1 MQYTSGSTANPR
13 GVVLSMRNV
22 TENVDQIIRN
32 YFRHEGGAPR
42 LPSSVVSWLPL
53 YHDMGLMV
61 GLFIPL
67 FVGCPVILTS
77 PEAFIRK
84 PARWMQLLAKHQ
96 APFSA
101 APNFAFDLAVAKTS
115 EEDMAGLDL
124 GHVNTIINGAEQV
137 QPNTITKFLRRFRP
151 YNLMPAAVKPSYGMA
166 EAVVY
171 LATTKA
177 GSPPTS
183 TEFDADSLA
192 RGHAELS
199 TFETERATR
208 LIRYHSDDK
217 EPLLRIVD
225 PDSNIELGPGRIGEI
240 WIHGKNVSTGYHNAD
255 DALNRDKFQASIRE
269 ASAGTPRSPWLR
281 TGDLGFI
288 VGDEFYI
295 VGRMKDLII
304 QDGVNHYP
312 DDIETTVKEFTG
324 GRVAAFSVSDDGVEH
339 LVIAAEVRTEHG
351 PDKVTIMDFSTIK
364 RLVVS
369 ALSKLHGLHVTDFL
383 LVPPGALP
391 KTTSGKISRAA
402 CAKQYGANKLQRSS
416 NVPMTD
422 GSVTADKLQK
432 WFREYLSTHIECHPN
447 EVSLDVP
454 IRDLGLKSIDVLA
467 IPGDLGDRFGF
478 CIPDLAVWDN
488 PSANDL
494 IDSLLNQ
501 RSADSLRESHG
512 HADRNTQGRGSINE
526 PVAVIGVGCR
536 FPGDIDGP
544 ERLWDFL
551 TEKKCAITAYP
562 DRGFTNAGTF
572 AESGGFL
579 KDVAGFDNRF
589 FDIPPDEALRMDPQQ
604 RLLLEVS
611 WEALEHAGII
621 PESLRLSRTGV
632 FVGVSSTDYVR
643 LVSASAQ
650 QKSTIWDNTGG
661 SSSIIANRISYF
673 LDIQG
678 PSIVIDTACSSSLVA
693 VHLACR
699 SLSTWDCDI
708 ALVGGTNVLISP
720 EPWGGFREAG
730 ILSQT
735 GCCHA
740 FDKSADGMVRGEGCG
755 VIVLQRLSDAR
766 LEGRRI
772 LAILTGSAVN
782 QDGKSN
788 GIMAPNPSAQIGVLE
803 NACKSARVDPLEIG
817 YVEAHG
823 TGTSLGDRIEAHAL
837 GMVFGRK
844 RPGSGPLMIGSIKPN
859 IGHLEGAAGIAGLIK
874 AVLMVER
881 GSLLPS
887 GGFTEPNPAIPFTE
901 LGLRVV
907 DELQE
912 WPVVA
917 GRPRRAGVSSFGFG
931 GTNAHVIVEEAGSV
945 GADTVSGRADVG
957 GSGGGVVAWVIS
969 GKTASALAAQA
980 GRLGRYVRARPALD
994 VVDVG
999 YSLVSTRSVFD
1010 HRAVV
1015 VGQTRDELLA
1025 GLAGVV
1031 AGRPEAGVV
1040 CGVGKPAGKTAFVF
1054 AGQGSQWLGMG
1065 SELYAAYPVFAE
1077 ALDAVVDE
1085 LDRHLRYPLRDVI
1098 WGHDQD
1104 LLNTTE
1110 FAQPALFAVE
1120 VALYRL
1126 LMSWGV
1132 RPGLVLGH
1140 SVGELAA
1147 AHVAGAL
1154 CLPDAAMLVAARGR
1168 LMQALPA
1175 GGAMFAVQA
1184 REDEVAPMLGH
1195 DVSIAAVN
1203 GPASVVI
1210 SGAHDAV
1217 SAIADRLRGQG
1228 RRVHRLAVSHAFH
1241 SALME
1246 PMIAEFTAVA
1256 AELSVGLPTIPVISN
1271 VTGQLV
1277 ADDFAS
1283 ADYWA
1288 RHIRAVVRFG
1298 DSVRSAH
1305 CAGASRFIEVGPGGG
1320 LTSLIEAS
1328 LADAQIVSVPTLRK
1342 DRPEPVSV
1350 MTAAAQGFV
1359 SGMGLDWASVFS
1371 GYRPKRVE
1379 LPTYAFQHQKFWLAP
1394 APSVSDPT
1402 AAGQI
1407 GASDG
1412 GAELLASSGFAARL
1426 AGRSADEQL
1435 AAAIEVVCEHAAAV
1449 LGRDGAAGLDAGQA
1463 FADSGFN
1470 SLSAVELRNRLTA
1483 VTAVTLPATA
1493 IFDHPTPTELAQYLI
1508 TQIDGHGS
1516 SAAAAANPAER
1527 IDALTDLFL
1536 QACDAGRDADGW
1548 KMVALASNTRE
1559 RMSSP
1564 VRNNVSKNVALLA
1577 DGISDVVVICIP
1589 TLTVLSDQ
1597 REYRDIANAMTGR
1610 HSVYSL
1616 TLPGFDSSD
1625 ALPQNADMI
1634 VETVSNAIIDVVGGS
1649 CRFVLSGYS
1658 SGGVLAYALCSHLS
1672 VKHQRNPLGVALI
1685 DTYLPSQIANPSMN
1699 EGFSPNDTGKGLSRE
1714 VIRVARMLNRLTATR
1729 LTAAATYA
1737 AIFQAWEPGRSMAP
1751 VLNIVAKDRIATV
1764 ENLRE
1769 ERINRWRTAAAEAAY
1784 SVAEVPGDH
1793 FGMMSTSSEA
1803 IATEIHDWISGLVRG
1818 PHR

>member
-1 MQYTSGSTANPR
+1 
-13 GVVLSMRNV
+13 
-22 TENVDQIIRN
+22 
-32 YFRHEGGAPR
+32 
-42 LPSSVVSWLPL
+42 
-53 YHDMGLMV
+53 
-61 GLFIPL
+61 
-67 FVGCPVILTS
+67 
-77 PEAFIRK
+77 
-84 PARWMQLLAKHQ
+84 
-96 APFSA
+96 
-101 APNFAFDLAVAKTS
+101 
-115 EEDMAGLDL
+115 
-124 GHVNTIINGAEQV
+124 
-137 QPNTITKFLRRFRP
+137 
-151 YNLMPAAVKPSYGMA
+151 
-166 EAVVY
+166 
-171 LATTKA
+171 
-177 GSPPTS
+177 
-183 TEFDADSLA
+183 
-192 RGHAELS
+192 
-199 TFETERATR
+199 
-208 LIRYHSDDK
+208 
-217 EPLLRIVD
+217 
-225 PDSNIELGPGRIGEI
+225 
-240 WIHGKNVSTGYHNAD
+240 
-255 DALNRDKFQASIRE
+255 
-269 ASAGTPRSPWLR
+269 
-281 TGDLGFI
+281 
-288 VGDEFYI
+288 
-295 VGRMKDLII
+295 
-304 QDGVNHYP
+304 
-312 DDIETTVKEFTG
+312 
-324 GRVAAFSVSDDGVEH
+324 
-339 LVIAAEVRTEHG
+339 
-351 PDKVTIMDFSTIK
+351 
-364 RLVVS
+364 
-369 ALSKLHGLHVTDFL
+369 
-383 LVPPGALP
+383 
-391 KTTSGKISRAA
+391 
-402 CAKQYGANKLQRSS
+402 
-416 NVPMTD
+416 MTD

-720 EPWGGFREAG
+720 EPWSGFREAG

>member
-1 MQYTSGSTANPR
+1 MVSR
-13 GVVLSMRNV
+13 VLVHAYRV
-22 TENVDQIIRN
+22 
-32 YFRHEGGAPR
+32 
-42 LPSSVVSWLPL
+42 SS
-53 YHDMGLMV
+53 
-61 GLFIPL
+61 
-67 FVGCPVILTS
+67 
-77 PEAFIRK
+77 
-84 PARWMQLLAKHQ
+84 
-96 APFSA
+96 
-101 APNFAFDLAVAKTS
+101 
-115 EEDMAGLDL
+115 
-124 GHVNTIINGAEQV
+124 
-137 QPNTITKFLRRFRP
+137 
-151 YNLMPAAVKPSYGMA
+151 
-166 EAVVY
+166 
-171 LATTKA
+171 
-177 GSPPTS
+177 
-183 TEFDADSLA
+183 
-192 RGHAELS
+192 
-199 TFETERATR
+199 
-208 LIRYHSDDK
+208 
-217 EPLLRIVD
+217 
-225 PDSNIELGPGRIGEI
+225 
-240 WIHGKNVSTGYHNAD
+240 
-255 DALNRDKFQASIRE
+255 
-269 ASAGTPRSPWLR
+269 
-281 TGDLGFI
+281 
-288 VGDEFYI
+288 
-295 VGRMKDLII
+295 
-304 QDGVNHYP
+304 
-312 DDIETTVKEFTG
+312 
-324 GRVAAFSVSDDGVEH
+324 
-339 LVIAAEVRTEHG
+339 
-351 PDKVTIMDFSTIK
+351 
-364 RLVVS
+364 
-369 ALSKLHGLHVTDFL
+369 
-383 LVPPGALP
+383 
-391 KTTSGKISRAA
+391 
-402 CAKQYGANKLQRSS
+402 
-416 NVPMTD
+416 
-422 GSVTADKLQK
+422 
-432 WFREYLSTHIECHPN
+432 N

-1015 VGQTRDELLA
+1015 VGQTRDELLV

-1818 PHR
+1818 PHP

>member
-1 MQYTSGSTANPR
+1 
-13 GVVLSMRNV
+13 
-22 TENVDQIIRN
+22 
-32 YFRHEGGAPR
+32 
-42 LPSSVVSWLPL
+42 
-53 YHDMGLMV
+53 
-61 GLFIPL
+61 
-67 FVGCPVILTS
+67 
-77 PEAFIRK
+77 
-84 PARWMQLLAKHQ
+84 
-96 APFSA
+96 
-101 APNFAFDLAVAKTS
+101 
-115 EEDMAGLDL
+115 
-124 GHVNTIINGAEQV
+124 
-137 QPNTITKFLRRFRP
+137 
-151 YNLMPAAVKPSYGMA
+151 
-166 EAVVY
+166 
-171 LATTKA
+171 
-177 GSPPTS
+177 
-183 TEFDADSLA
+183 
-192 RGHAELS
+192 
-199 TFETERATR
+199 
-208 LIRYHSDDK
+208 
-217 EPLLRIVD
+217 
-225 PDSNIELGPGRIGEI
+225 
-240 WIHGKNVSTGYHNAD
+240 
-255 DALNRDKFQASIRE
+255 
-269 ASAGTPRSPWLR
+269 
-281 TGDLGFI
+281 
-288 VGDEFYI
+288 
-295 VGRMKDLII
+295 
-304 QDGVNHYP
+304 
-312 DDIETTVKEFTG
+312 
-324 GRVAAFSVSDDGVEH
+324 
-339 LVIAAEVRTEHG
+339 
-351 PDKVTIMDFSTIK
+351 
-364 RLVVS
+364 
-369 ALSKLHGLHVTDFL
+369 
-383 LVPPGALP
+383 
-391 KTTSGKISRAA
+391 
-402 CAKQYGANKLQRSS
+402 
-416 NVPMTD
+416 MTD

-1516 SAAAAANPAER
+1516 PAAAAANPAER
-1527 IDALTDLFL
+1527 IDALTDVFL

-1818 PHR
+1818 PHP

>member
-1 MQYTSGSTANPR
+1 
-13 GVVLSMRNV
+13 
-22 TENVDQIIRN
+22 
-32 YFRHEGGAPR
+32 
-42 LPSSVVSWLPL
+42 
-53 YHDMGLMV
+53 
-61 GLFIPL
+61 
-67 FVGCPVILTS
+67 
-77 PEAFIRK
+77 
-84 PARWMQLLAKHQ
+84 
-96 APFSA
+96 
-101 APNFAFDLAVAKTS
+101 
-115 EEDMAGLDL
+115 
-124 GHVNTIINGAEQV
+124 
-137 QPNTITKFLRRFRP
+137 
-151 YNLMPAAVKPSYGMA
+151 
-166 EAVVY
+166 
-171 LATTKA
+171 
-177 GSPPTS
+177 
-183 TEFDADSLA
+183 
-192 RGHAELS
+192 
-199 TFETERATR
+199 
-208 LIRYHSDDK
+208 
-217 EPLLRIVD
+217 
-225 PDSNIELGPGRIGEI
+225 
-240 WIHGKNVSTGYHNAD
+240 
-255 DALNRDKFQASIRE
+255 
-269 ASAGTPRSPWLR
+269 
-281 TGDLGFI
+281 
-288 VGDEFYI
+288 
-295 VGRMKDLII
+295 
-304 QDGVNHYP
+304 
-312 DDIETTVKEFTG
+312 
-324 GRVAAFSVSDDGVEH
+324 
-339 LVIAAEVRTEHG
+339 
-351 PDKVTIMDFSTIK
+351 
-364 RLVVS
+364 
-369 ALSKLHGLHVTDFL
+369 
-383 LVPPGALP
+383 
-391 KTTSGKISRAA
+391 
-402 CAKQYGANKLQRSS
+402 
-416 NVPMTD
+416 MTD

-1288 RHIRAVVRFG
+1288 RHIRAVVRLG

-1818 PHR
+1818 PHP

>member
-1 MQYTSGSTANPR
+1 
-13 GVVLSMRNV
+13 
-22 TENVDQIIRN
+22 
-32 YFRHEGGAPR
+32 
-42 LPSSVVSWLPL
+42 
-53 YHDMGLMV
+53 
-61 GLFIPL
+61 
-67 FVGCPVILTS
+67 
-77 PEAFIRK
+77 
-84 PARWMQLLAKHQ
+84 
-96 APFSA
+96 
-101 APNFAFDLAVAKTS
+101 
-115 EEDMAGLDL
+115 
-124 GHVNTIINGAEQV
+124 
-137 QPNTITKFLRRFRP
+137 
-151 YNLMPAAVKPSYGMA
+151 
-166 EAVVY
+166 
-171 LATTKA
+171 
-177 GSPPTS
+177 
-183 TEFDADSLA
+183 
-192 RGHAELS
+192 
-199 TFETERATR
+199 
-208 LIRYHSDDK
+208 
-217 EPLLRIVD
+217 
-225 PDSNIELGPGRIGEI
+225 
-240 WIHGKNVSTGYHNAD
+240 
-255 DALNRDKFQASIRE
+255 
-269 ASAGTPRSPWLR
+269 
-281 TGDLGFI
+281 
-288 VGDEFYI
+288 
-295 VGRMKDLII
+295 
-304 QDGVNHYP
+304 
-312 DDIETTVKEFTG
+312 
-324 GRVAAFSVSDDGVEH
+324 
-339 LVIAAEVRTEHG
+339 
-351 PDKVTIMDFSTIK
+351 
-364 RLVVS
+364 
-369 ALSKLHGLHVTDFL
+369 
-383 LVPPGALP
+383 
-391 KTTSGKISRAA
+391 
-402 CAKQYGANKLQRSS
+402 
-416 NVPMTD
+416 MTD

-1516 SAAAAANPAER
+1516 PAAAAANPAER
-1527 IDALTDLFL
+1527 IDALTDVFL

-1634 VETVSNAIIDVVGGS
+1634 VETVSNAIIDVVGGT

-1818 PHR
+1818 PHP

>member
-1 MQYTSGSTANPR
+1 
-13 GVVLSMRNV
+13 
-22 TENVDQIIRN
+22 
-32 YFRHEGGAPR
+32 
-42 LPSSVVSWLPL
+42 
-53 YHDMGLMV
+53 
-61 GLFIPL
+61 
-67 FVGCPVILTS
+67 
-77 PEAFIRK
+77 
-84 PARWMQLLAKHQ
+84 
-96 APFSA
+96 
-101 APNFAFDLAVAKTS
+101 
-115 EEDMAGLDL
+115 
-124 GHVNTIINGAEQV
+124 
-137 QPNTITKFLRRFRP
+137 
-151 YNLMPAAVKPSYGMA
+151 
-166 EAVVY
+166 
-171 LATTKA
+171 
-177 GSPPTS
+177 
-183 TEFDADSLA
+183 
-192 RGHAELS
+192 
-199 TFETERATR
+199 
-208 LIRYHSDDK
+208 
-217 EPLLRIVD
+217 
-225 PDSNIELGPGRIGEI
+225 
-240 WIHGKNVSTGYHNAD
+240 
-255 DALNRDKFQASIRE
+255 
-269 ASAGTPRSPWLR
+269 
-281 TGDLGFI
+281 
-288 VGDEFYI
+288 
-295 VGRMKDLII
+295 
-304 QDGVNHYP
+304 
-312 DDIETTVKEFTG
+312 
-324 GRVAAFSVSDDGVEH
+324 
-339 LVIAAEVRTEHG
+339 
-351 PDKVTIMDFSTIK
+351 
-364 RLVVS
+364 
-369 ALSKLHGLHVTDFL
+369 
-383 LVPPGALP
+383 
-391 KTTSGKISRAA
+391 
-402 CAKQYGANKLQRSS
+402 
-416 NVPMTD
+416 MTD

-632 FVGVSSTDYVR
+632 FAGVSSTDYVR

-1818 PHR
+1818 PHP

>member
-1 MQYTSGSTANPR
+1 
-13 GVVLSMRNV
+13 
-22 TENVDQIIRN
+22 
-32 YFRHEGGAPR
+32 
-42 LPSSVVSWLPL
+42 
-53 YHDMGLMV
+53 
-61 GLFIPL
+61 
-67 FVGCPVILTS
+67 
-77 PEAFIRK
+77 
-84 PARWMQLLAKHQ
+84 
-96 APFSA
+96 
-101 APNFAFDLAVAKTS
+101 
-115 EEDMAGLDL
+115 
-124 GHVNTIINGAEQV
+124 
-137 QPNTITKFLRRFRP
+137 
-151 YNLMPAAVKPSYGMA
+151 
-166 EAVVY
+166 
-171 LATTKA
+171 
-177 GSPPTS
+177 
-183 TEFDADSLA
+183 
-192 RGHAELS
+192 
-199 TFETERATR
+199 
-208 LIRYHSDDK
+208 
-217 EPLLRIVD
+217 
-225 PDSNIELGPGRIGEI
+225 
-240 WIHGKNVSTGYHNAD
+240 
-255 DALNRDKFQASIRE
+255 
-269 ASAGTPRSPWLR
+269 
-281 TGDLGFI
+281 
-288 VGDEFYI
+288 
-295 VGRMKDLII
+295 
-304 QDGVNHYP
+304 
-312 DDIETTVKEFTG
+312 
-324 GRVAAFSVSDDGVEH
+324 
-339 LVIAAEVRTEHG
+339 
-351 PDKVTIMDFSTIK
+351 
-364 RLVVS
+364 
-369 ALSKLHGLHVTDFL
+369 
-383 LVPPGALP
+383 
-391 KTTSGKISRAA
+391 
-402 CAKQYGANKLQRSS
+402 
-416 NVPMTD
+416 MTD

-1126 LMSWGV
+1126 VMSWGV

-1195 DVSIAAVN
+1195 DVSVAAVN

-1527 IDALTDLFL
+1527 IDALTDVFL

-1818 PHR
+1818 PHP

>member
-1 MQYTSGSTANPR
+1 
-13 GVVLSMRNV
+13 
-22 TENVDQIIRN
+22 
-32 YFRHEGGAPR
+32 
-42 LPSSVVSWLPL
+42 
-53 YHDMGLMV
+53 
-61 GLFIPL
+61 
-67 FVGCPVILTS
+67 
-77 PEAFIRK
+77 
-84 PARWMQLLAKHQ
+84 
-96 APFSA
+96 
-101 APNFAFDLAVAKTS
+101 
-115 EEDMAGLDL
+115 
-124 GHVNTIINGAEQV
+124 
-137 QPNTITKFLRRFRP
+137 
-151 YNLMPAAVKPSYGMA
+151 
-166 EAVVY
+166 
-171 LATTKA
+171 
-177 GSPPTS
+177 
-183 TEFDADSLA
+183 
-192 RGHAELS
+192 
-199 TFETERATR
+199 
-208 LIRYHSDDK
+208 
-217 EPLLRIVD
+217 
-225 PDSNIELGPGRIGEI
+225 
-240 WIHGKNVSTGYHNAD
+240 
-255 DALNRDKFQASIRE
+255 
-269 ASAGTPRSPWLR
+269 
-281 TGDLGFI
+281 
-288 VGDEFYI
+288 
-295 VGRMKDLII
+295 
-304 QDGVNHYP
+304 
-312 DDIETTVKEFTG
+312 
-324 GRVAAFSVSDDGVEH
+324 
-339 LVIAAEVRTEHG
+339 
-351 PDKVTIMDFSTIK
+351 
-364 RLVVS
+364 
-369 ALSKLHGLHVTDFL
+369 
-383 LVPPGALP
+383 
-391 KTTSGKISRAA
+391 
-402 CAKQYGANKLQRSS
+402 
-416 NVPMTD
+416 MTD

-432 WFREYLSTHIECHPN
+432 WFREYVSTHIECHPN

-678 PSIVIDTACSSSLVA
+678 PPIVIDTACSSSLVA

-740 FDKSADGMVRGEGCG
+740 FDKSADEMVRGEGCG

-1818 PHR
+1818 PHP

>member
-1 MQYTSGSTANPR
+1 
-13 GVVLSMRNV
+13 
-22 TENVDQIIRN
+22 
-32 YFRHEGGAPR
+32 
-42 LPSSVVSWLPL
+42 
-53 YHDMGLMV
+53 
-61 GLFIPL
+61 
-67 FVGCPVILTS
+67 
-77 PEAFIRK
+77 
-84 PARWMQLLAKHQ
+84 
-96 APFSA
+96 
-101 APNFAFDLAVAKTS
+101 
-115 EEDMAGLDL
+115 
-124 GHVNTIINGAEQV
+124 
-137 QPNTITKFLRRFRP
+137 
-151 YNLMPAAVKPSYGMA
+151 
-166 EAVVY
+166 
-171 LATTKA
+171 
-177 GSPPTS
+177 
-183 TEFDADSLA
+183 
-192 RGHAELS
+192 
-199 TFETERATR
+199 
-208 LIRYHSDDK
+208 
-217 EPLLRIVD
+217 
-225 PDSNIELGPGRIGEI
+225 
-240 WIHGKNVSTGYHNAD
+240 
-255 DALNRDKFQASIRE
+255 
-269 ASAGTPRSPWLR
+269 
-281 TGDLGFI
+281 
-288 VGDEFYI
+288 
-295 VGRMKDLII
+295 
-304 QDGVNHYP
+304 
-312 DDIETTVKEFTG
+312 
-324 GRVAAFSVSDDGVEH
+324 
-339 LVIAAEVRTEHG
+339 
-351 PDKVTIMDFSTIK
+351 
-364 RLVVS
+364 
-369 ALSKLHGLHVTDFL
+369 
-383 LVPPGALP
+383 
-391 KTTSGKISRAA
+391 
-402 CAKQYGANKLQRSS
+402 
-416 NVPMTD
+416 MTD

-994 VVDVG
+994 VVGVG

-1493 IFDHPTPTELAQYLI
+1493 IFDHPTPTELAQHLI

-1818 PHR
+1818 PHP

>member
-1 MQYTSGSTANPR
+1 MVSR
-13 GVVLSMRNV
+13 VLVHAYRV
-22 TENVDQIIRN
+22 
-32 YFRHEGGAPR
+32 
-42 LPSSVVSWLPL
+42 SS
-53 YHDMGLMV
+53 
-61 GLFIPL
+61 
-67 FVGCPVILTS
+67 
-77 PEAFIRK
+77 
-84 PARWMQLLAKHQ
+84 
-96 APFSA
+96 
-101 APNFAFDLAVAKTS
+101 
-115 EEDMAGLDL
+115 
-124 GHVNTIINGAEQV
+124 
-137 QPNTITKFLRRFRP
+137 
-151 YNLMPAAVKPSYGMA
+151 
-166 EAVVY
+166 
-171 LATTKA
+171 
-177 GSPPTS
+177 
-183 TEFDADSLA
+183 
-192 RGHAELS
+192 
-199 TFETERATR
+199 
-208 LIRYHSDDK
+208 
-217 EPLLRIVD
+217 
-225 PDSNIELGPGRIGEI
+225 
-240 WIHGKNVSTGYHNAD
+240 
-255 DALNRDKFQASIRE
+255 
-269 ASAGTPRSPWLR
+269 
-281 TGDLGFI
+281 
-288 VGDEFYI
+288 
-295 VGRMKDLII
+295 
-304 QDGVNHYP
+304 
-312 DDIETTVKEFTG
+312 
-324 GRVAAFSVSDDGVEH
+324 
-339 LVIAAEVRTEHG
+339 
-351 PDKVTIMDFSTIK
+351 
-364 RLVVS
+364 
-369 ALSKLHGLHVTDFL
+369 
-383 LVPPGALP
+383 
-391 KTTSGKISRAA
+391 
-402 CAKQYGANKLQRSS
+402 
-416 NVPMTD
+416 
-422 GSVTADKLQK
+422 
-432 WFREYLSTHIECHPN
+432 N

-494 IDSLLNQ
+494 IDGLLNQ

-1054 AGQGSQWLGMG
+1054 AGQGSLWLGMG

-1818 PHR
+1818 PHP

>member
-1 MQYTSGSTANPR
+1 
-13 GVVLSMRNV
+13 
-22 TENVDQIIRN
+22 
-32 YFRHEGGAPR
+32 
-42 LPSSVVSWLPL
+42 
-53 YHDMGLMV
+53 
-61 GLFIPL
+61 
-67 FVGCPVILTS
+67 
-77 PEAFIRK
+77 
-84 PARWMQLLAKHQ
+84 
-96 APFSA
+96 
-101 APNFAFDLAVAKTS
+101 
-115 EEDMAGLDL
+115 
-124 GHVNTIINGAEQV
+124 
-137 QPNTITKFLRRFRP
+137 
-151 YNLMPAAVKPSYGMA
+151 
-166 EAVVY
+166 
-171 LATTKA
+171 
-177 GSPPTS
+177 
-183 TEFDADSLA
+183 
-192 RGHAELS
+192 
-199 TFETERATR
+199 
-208 LIRYHSDDK
+208 
-217 EPLLRIVD
+217 
-225 PDSNIELGPGRIGEI
+225 
-240 WIHGKNVSTGYHNAD
+240 
-255 DALNRDKFQASIRE
+255 
-269 ASAGTPRSPWLR
+269 
-281 TGDLGFI
+281 
-288 VGDEFYI
+288 
-295 VGRMKDLII
+295 
-304 QDGVNHYP
+304 
-312 DDIETTVKEFTG
+312 
-324 GRVAAFSVSDDGVEH
+324 
-339 LVIAAEVRTEHG
+339 
-351 PDKVTIMDFSTIK
+351 
-364 RLVVS
+364 
-369 ALSKLHGLHVTDFL
+369 
-383 LVPPGALP
+383 
-391 KTTSGKISRAA
+391 
-402 CAKQYGANKLQRSS
+402 
-416 NVPMTD
+416 MTD

-1126 LMSWGV
+1126 VMSWGV

-1470 SLSAVELRNRLTA
+1470 SLSAVEIRNRLTA

-1527 IDALTDLFL
+1527 IDALTDVFL

-1818 PHR
+1818 PHP

>member
-1 MQYTSGSTANPR
+1 
-13 GVVLSMRNV
+13 
-22 TENVDQIIRN
+22 
-32 YFRHEGGAPR
+32 
-42 LPSSVVSWLPL
+42 
-53 YHDMGLMV
+53 
-61 GLFIPL
+61 
-67 FVGCPVILTS
+67 
-77 PEAFIRK
+77 
-84 PARWMQLLAKHQ
+84 
-96 APFSA
+96 
-101 APNFAFDLAVAKTS
+101 
-115 EEDMAGLDL
+115 
-124 GHVNTIINGAEQV
+124 
-137 QPNTITKFLRRFRP
+137 
-151 YNLMPAAVKPSYGMA
+151 
-166 EAVVY
+166 
-171 LATTKA
+171 
-177 GSPPTS
+177 
-183 TEFDADSLA
+183 
-192 RGHAELS
+192 
-199 TFETERATR
+199 
-208 LIRYHSDDK
+208 
-217 EPLLRIVD
+217 
-225 PDSNIELGPGRIGEI
+225 
-240 WIHGKNVSTGYHNAD
+240 
-255 DALNRDKFQASIRE
+255 
-269 ASAGTPRSPWLR
+269 
-281 TGDLGFI
+281 
-288 VGDEFYI
+288 
-295 VGRMKDLII
+295 
-304 QDGVNHYP
+304 
-312 DDIETTVKEFTG
+312 
-324 GRVAAFSVSDDGVEH
+324 
-339 LVIAAEVRTEHG
+339 
-351 PDKVTIMDFSTIK
+351 
-364 RLVVS
+364 
-369 ALSKLHGLHVTDFL
+369 
-383 LVPPGALP
+383 
-391 KTTSGKISRAA
+391 
-402 CAKQYGANKLQRSS
+402 
-416 NVPMTD
+416 MTD

-432 WFREYLSTHIECHPN
+432 WFREYVSTHIECHPN

-1175 GGAMFAVQA
+1175 GGAVFAVQA

-1818 PHR
+1818 PHP

>member
-1 MQYTSGSTANPR
+1 MVSR
-13 GVVLSMRNV
+13 VLVHAYRV
-22 TENVDQIIRN
+22 
-32 YFRHEGGAPR
+32 
-42 LPSSVVSWLPL
+42 SS
-53 YHDMGLMV
+53 
-61 GLFIPL
+61 
-67 FVGCPVILTS
+67 
-77 PEAFIRK
+77 
-84 PARWMQLLAKHQ
+84 
-96 APFSA
+96 
-101 APNFAFDLAVAKTS
+101 
-115 EEDMAGLDL
+115 
-124 GHVNTIINGAEQV
+124 
-137 QPNTITKFLRRFRP
+137 
-151 YNLMPAAVKPSYGMA
+151 
-166 EAVVY
+166 
-171 LATTKA
+171 
-177 GSPPTS
+177 
-183 TEFDADSLA
+183 
-192 RGHAELS
+192 
-199 TFETERATR
+199 
-208 LIRYHSDDK
+208 
-217 EPLLRIVD
+217 
-225 PDSNIELGPGRIGEI
+225 
-240 WIHGKNVSTGYHNAD
+240 
-255 DALNRDKFQASIRE
+255 
-269 ASAGTPRSPWLR
+269 
-281 TGDLGFI
+281 
-288 VGDEFYI
+288 
-295 VGRMKDLII
+295 
-304 QDGVNHYP
+304 
-312 DDIETTVKEFTG
+312 
-324 GRVAAFSVSDDGVEH
+324 
-339 LVIAAEVRTEHG
+339 
-351 PDKVTIMDFSTIK
+351 
-364 RLVVS
+364 
-369 ALSKLHGLHVTDFL
+369 
-383 LVPPGALP
+383 
-391 KTTSGKISRAA
+391 
-402 CAKQYGANKLQRSS
+402 
-416 NVPMTD
+416 
-422 GSVTADKLQK
+422 
-432 WFREYLSTHIECHPN
+432 N

-1394 APSVSDPT
+1394 ALSVSDPT

-1818 PHR
+1818 PHP

>member
-1 MQYTSGSTANPR
+1 
-13 GVVLSMRNV
+13 
-22 TENVDQIIRN
+22 
-32 YFRHEGGAPR
+32 
-42 LPSSVVSWLPL
+42 
-53 YHDMGLMV
+53 
-61 GLFIPL
+61 
-67 FVGCPVILTS
+67 
-77 PEAFIRK
+77 
-84 PARWMQLLAKHQ
+84 
-96 APFSA
+96 
-101 APNFAFDLAVAKTS
+101 
-115 EEDMAGLDL
+115 
-124 GHVNTIINGAEQV
+124 
-137 QPNTITKFLRRFRP
+137 
-151 YNLMPAAVKPSYGMA
+151 
-166 EAVVY
+166 
-171 LATTKA
+171 
-177 GSPPTS
+177 
-183 TEFDADSLA
+183 
-192 RGHAELS
+192 
-199 TFETERATR
+199 
-208 LIRYHSDDK
+208 
-217 EPLLRIVD
+217 
-225 PDSNIELGPGRIGEI
+225 
-240 WIHGKNVSTGYHNAD
+240 
-255 DALNRDKFQASIRE
+255 
-269 ASAGTPRSPWLR
+269 
-281 TGDLGFI
+281 
-288 VGDEFYI
+288 
-295 VGRMKDLII
+295 
-304 QDGVNHYP
+304 
-312 DDIETTVKEFTG
+312 
-324 GRVAAFSVSDDGVEH
+324 
-339 LVIAAEVRTEHG
+339 
-351 PDKVTIMDFSTIK
+351 
-364 RLVVS
+364 
-369 ALSKLHGLHVTDFL
+369 
-383 LVPPGALP
+383 
-391 KTTSGKISRAA
+391 
-402 CAKQYGANKLQRSS
+402 
-416 NVPMTD
+416 MTD

-432 WFREYLSTHIECHPN
+432 WFREYVSTHIECHPN

-621 PESLRLSRTGV
+621 PEALRLSRTGV

-1394 APSVSDPT
+1394 APSVSNPT

-1818 PHR
+1818 PHP

>member
-1 MQYTSGSTANPR
+1 
-13 GVVLSMRNV
+13 
-22 TENVDQIIRN
+22 
-32 YFRHEGGAPR
+32 
-42 LPSSVVSWLPL
+42 
-53 YHDMGLMV
+53 
-61 GLFIPL
+61 
-67 FVGCPVILTS
+67 
-77 PEAFIRK
+77 
-84 PARWMQLLAKHQ
+84 
-96 APFSA
+96 
-101 APNFAFDLAVAKTS
+101 
-115 EEDMAGLDL
+115 
-124 GHVNTIINGAEQV
+124 
-137 QPNTITKFLRRFRP
+137 
-151 YNLMPAAVKPSYGMA
+151 
-166 EAVVY
+166 
-171 LATTKA
+171 
-177 GSPPTS
+177 
-183 TEFDADSLA
+183 
-192 RGHAELS
+192 
-199 TFETERATR
+199 
-208 LIRYHSDDK
+208 
-217 EPLLRIVD
+217 
-225 PDSNIELGPGRIGEI
+225 
-240 WIHGKNVSTGYHNAD
+240 
-255 DALNRDKFQASIRE
+255 
-269 ASAGTPRSPWLR
+269 
-281 TGDLGFI
+281 
-288 VGDEFYI
+288 
-295 VGRMKDLII
+295 
-304 QDGVNHYP
+304 
-312 DDIETTVKEFTG
+312 
-324 GRVAAFSVSDDGVEH
+324 
-339 LVIAAEVRTEHG
+339 
-351 PDKVTIMDFSTIK
+351 
-364 RLVVS
+364 
-369 ALSKLHGLHVTDFL
+369 
-383 LVPPGALP
+383 
-391 KTTSGKISRAA
+391 
-402 CAKQYGANKLQRSS
+402 
-416 NVPMTD
+416 MTD
-422 GSVTADKLQK
+422 SSVTADKLQK
-432 WFREYLSTHIECHPN
+432 WFREYVSTHIECHPN

-1818 PHR
+1818 PHP

>member
-1 MQYTSGSTANPR
+1 
-13 GVVLSMRNV
+13 
-22 TENVDQIIRN
+22 
-32 YFRHEGGAPR
+32 
-42 LPSSVVSWLPL
+42 
-53 YHDMGLMV
+53 
-61 GLFIPL
+61 
-67 FVGCPVILTS
+67 
-77 PEAFIRK
+77 
-84 PARWMQLLAKHQ
+84 
-96 APFSA
+96 
-101 APNFAFDLAVAKTS
+101 
-115 EEDMAGLDL
+115 
-124 GHVNTIINGAEQV
+124 
-137 QPNTITKFLRRFRP
+137 
-151 YNLMPAAVKPSYGMA
+151 
-166 EAVVY
+166 
-171 LATTKA
+171 
-177 GSPPTS
+177 
-183 TEFDADSLA
+183 
-192 RGHAELS
+192 
-199 TFETERATR
+199 
-208 LIRYHSDDK
+208 
-217 EPLLRIVD
+217 
-225 PDSNIELGPGRIGEI
+225 
-240 WIHGKNVSTGYHNAD
+240 
-255 DALNRDKFQASIRE
+255 
-269 ASAGTPRSPWLR
+269 
-281 TGDLGFI
+281 
-288 VGDEFYI
+288 
-295 VGRMKDLII
+295 
-304 QDGVNHYP
+304 
-312 DDIETTVKEFTG
+312 
-324 GRVAAFSVSDDGVEH
+324 
-339 LVIAAEVRTEHG
+339 
-351 PDKVTIMDFSTIK
+351 
-364 RLVVS
+364 
-369 ALSKLHGLHVTDFL
+369 
-383 LVPPGALP
+383 
-391 KTTSGKISRAA
+391 
-402 CAKQYGANKLQRSS
+402 
-416 NVPMTD
+416 MTD

-1577 DGISDVVVICIP
+1577 DGIFDVVVICIP

>member
-1 MQYTSGSTANPR
+1 
-13 GVVLSMRNV
+13 
-22 TENVDQIIRN
+22 
-32 YFRHEGGAPR
+32 
-42 LPSSVVSWLPL
+42 
-53 YHDMGLMV
+53 
-61 GLFIPL
+61 
-67 FVGCPVILTS
+67 
-77 PEAFIRK
+77 
-84 PARWMQLLAKHQ
+84 
-96 APFSA
+96 
-101 APNFAFDLAVAKTS
+101 
-115 EEDMAGLDL
+115 
-124 GHVNTIINGAEQV
+124 
-137 QPNTITKFLRRFRP
+137 
-151 YNLMPAAVKPSYGMA
+151 
-166 EAVVY
+166 
-171 LATTKA
+171 
-177 GSPPTS
+177 
-183 TEFDADSLA
+183 
-192 RGHAELS
+192 
-199 TFETERATR
+199 
-208 LIRYHSDDK
+208 
-217 EPLLRIVD
+217 
-225 PDSNIELGPGRIGEI
+225 
-240 WIHGKNVSTGYHNAD
+240 
-255 DALNRDKFQASIRE
+255 
-269 ASAGTPRSPWLR
+269 
-281 TGDLGFI
+281 
-288 VGDEFYI
+288 
-295 VGRMKDLII
+295 
-304 QDGVNHYP
+304 
-312 DDIETTVKEFTG
+312 
-324 GRVAAFSVSDDGVEH
+324 
-339 LVIAAEVRTEHG
+339 
-351 PDKVTIMDFSTIK
+351 
-364 RLVVS
+364 
-369 ALSKLHGLHVTDFL
+369 
-383 LVPPGALP
+383 
-391 KTTSGKISRAA
+391 
-402 CAKQYGANKLQRSS
+402 
-416 NVPMTD
+416 MTD

-432 WFREYLSTHIECHPN
+432 WFREYVSTHIECHPN

-823 TGTSLGDRIEAHAL
+823 TGTSLGDRIKAHAL

-1217 SAIADRLRGQG
+1217 SAIADRLCGQG

-1818 PHR
+1818 PHP

>member
-1 MQYTSGSTANPR
+1 
-13 GVVLSMRNV
+13 
-22 TENVDQIIRN
+22 
-32 YFRHEGGAPR
+32 
-42 LPSSVVSWLPL
+42 
-53 YHDMGLMV
+53 
-61 GLFIPL
+61 
-67 FVGCPVILTS
+67 
-77 PEAFIRK
+77 
-84 PARWMQLLAKHQ
+84 
-96 APFSA
+96 
-101 APNFAFDLAVAKTS
+101 
-115 EEDMAGLDL
+115 
-124 GHVNTIINGAEQV
+124 
-137 QPNTITKFLRRFRP
+137 
-151 YNLMPAAVKPSYGMA
+151 
-166 EAVVY
+166 
-171 LATTKA
+171 
-177 GSPPTS
+177 
-183 TEFDADSLA
+183 
-192 RGHAELS
+192 
-199 TFETERATR
+199 
-208 LIRYHSDDK
+208 
-217 EPLLRIVD
+217 
-225 PDSNIELGPGRIGEI
+225 
-240 WIHGKNVSTGYHNAD
+240 
-255 DALNRDKFQASIRE
+255 
-269 ASAGTPRSPWLR
+269 
-281 TGDLGFI
+281 
-288 VGDEFYI
+288 
-295 VGRMKDLII
+295 
-304 QDGVNHYP
+304 
-312 DDIETTVKEFTG
+312 
-324 GRVAAFSVSDDGVEH
+324 
-339 LVIAAEVRTEHG
+339 
-351 PDKVTIMDFSTIK
+351 
-364 RLVVS
+364 
-369 ALSKLHGLHVTDFL
+369 
-383 LVPPGALP
+383 
-391 KTTSGKISRAA
+391 
-402 CAKQYGANKLQRSS
+402 
-416 NVPMTD
+416 MTD

-1769 ERINRWRTAAAEAAY
+1769 GRINRWRTAAAEAAY

>member
-1 MQYTSGSTANPR
+1 
-13 GVVLSMRNV
+13 
-22 TENVDQIIRN
+22 
-32 YFRHEGGAPR
+32 
-42 LPSSVVSWLPL
+42 
-53 YHDMGLMV
+53 
-61 GLFIPL
+61 
-67 FVGCPVILTS
+67 
-77 PEAFIRK
+77 
-84 PARWMQLLAKHQ
+84 
-96 APFSA
+96 
-101 APNFAFDLAVAKTS
+101 
-115 EEDMAGLDL
+115 
-124 GHVNTIINGAEQV
+124 
-137 QPNTITKFLRRFRP
+137 
-151 YNLMPAAVKPSYGMA
+151 
-166 EAVVY
+166 
-171 LATTKA
+171 
-177 GSPPTS
+177 
-183 TEFDADSLA
+183 
-192 RGHAELS
+192 
-199 TFETERATR
+199 
-208 LIRYHSDDK
+208 
-217 EPLLRIVD
+217 
-225 PDSNIELGPGRIGEI
+225 
-240 WIHGKNVSTGYHNAD
+240 
-255 DALNRDKFQASIRE
+255 
-269 ASAGTPRSPWLR
+269 
-281 TGDLGFI
+281 
-288 VGDEFYI
+288 
-295 VGRMKDLII
+295 
-304 QDGVNHYP
+304 
-312 DDIETTVKEFTG
+312 
-324 GRVAAFSVSDDGVEH
+324 
-339 LVIAAEVRTEHG
+339 
-351 PDKVTIMDFSTIK
+351 
-364 RLVVS
+364 
-369 ALSKLHGLHVTDFL
+369 
-383 LVPPGALP
+383 
-391 KTTSGKISRAA
+391 
-402 CAKQYGANKLQRSS
+402 
-416 NVPMTD
+416 MTD

-432 WFREYLSTHIECHPN
+432 WFREYVSTHIECHPN

-1246 PMIAEFTAVA
+1246 PTIAEFTAVA

-1818 PHR
+1818 PHP

>member
-1 MQYTSGSTANPR
+1 
-13 GVVLSMRNV
+13 
-22 TENVDQIIRN
+22 
-32 YFRHEGGAPR
+32 
-42 LPSSVVSWLPL
+42 
-53 YHDMGLMV
+53 
-61 GLFIPL
+61 
-67 FVGCPVILTS
+67 
-77 PEAFIRK
+77 
-84 PARWMQLLAKHQ
+84 
-96 APFSA
+96 
-101 APNFAFDLAVAKTS
+101 
-115 EEDMAGLDL
+115 
-124 GHVNTIINGAEQV
+124 
-137 QPNTITKFLRRFRP
+137 
-151 YNLMPAAVKPSYGMA
+151 
-166 EAVVY
+166 
-171 LATTKA
+171 
-177 GSPPTS
+177 
-183 TEFDADSLA
+183 
-192 RGHAELS
+192 
-199 TFETERATR
+199 
-208 LIRYHSDDK
+208 
-217 EPLLRIVD
+217 
-225 PDSNIELGPGRIGEI
+225 
-240 WIHGKNVSTGYHNAD
+240 
-255 DALNRDKFQASIRE
+255 
-269 ASAGTPRSPWLR
+269 
-281 TGDLGFI
+281 
-288 VGDEFYI
+288 
-295 VGRMKDLII
+295 
-304 QDGVNHYP
+304 
-312 DDIETTVKEFTG
+312 
-324 GRVAAFSVSDDGVEH
+324 
-339 LVIAAEVRTEHG
+339 
-351 PDKVTIMDFSTIK
+351 
-364 RLVVS
+364 
-369 ALSKLHGLHVTDFL
+369 
-383 LVPPGALP
+383 
-391 KTTSGKISRAA
+391 
-402 CAKQYGANKLQRSS
+402 
-416 NVPMTD
+416 MTD

-432 WFREYLSTHIECHPN
+432 WFREYVSTHIECHPN

-661 SSSIIANRISYF
+661 FSSIIANRISYF

-678 PSIVIDTACSSSLVA
+678 PPIVIDTACSSSLVA

-957 GSGGGVVAWVIS
+957 GSGGGGVAWVIS

-1025 GLAGVV
+1025 GVAGVV

-1126 LMSWGV
+1126 GMSWGV

-1818 PHR
+1818 PHP

>member
-1 MQYTSGSTANPR
+1 
-13 GVVLSMRNV
+13 
-22 TENVDQIIRN
+22 
-32 YFRHEGGAPR
+32 
-42 LPSSVVSWLPL
+42 
-53 YHDMGLMV
+53 
-61 GLFIPL
+61 
-67 FVGCPVILTS
+67 
-77 PEAFIRK
+77 
-84 PARWMQLLAKHQ
+84 
-96 APFSA
+96 
-101 APNFAFDLAVAKTS
+101 
-115 EEDMAGLDL
+115 
-124 GHVNTIINGAEQV
+124 
-137 QPNTITKFLRRFRP
+137 
-151 YNLMPAAVKPSYGMA
+151 
-166 EAVVY
+166 
-171 LATTKA
+171 
-177 GSPPTS
+177 
-183 TEFDADSLA
+183 
-192 RGHAELS
+192 
-199 TFETERATR
+199 
-208 LIRYHSDDK
+208 
-217 EPLLRIVD
+217 
-225 PDSNIELGPGRIGEI
+225 
-240 WIHGKNVSTGYHNAD
+240 
-255 DALNRDKFQASIRE
+255 
-269 ASAGTPRSPWLR
+269 
-281 TGDLGFI
+281 
-288 VGDEFYI
+288 
-295 VGRMKDLII
+295 
-304 QDGVNHYP
+304 
-312 DDIETTVKEFTG
+312 
-324 GRVAAFSVSDDGVEH
+324 
-339 LVIAAEVRTEHG
+339 
-351 PDKVTIMDFSTIK
+351 
-364 RLVVS
+364 
-369 ALSKLHGLHVTDFL
+369 
-383 LVPPGALP
+383 
-391 KTTSGKISRAA
+391 
-402 CAKQYGANKLQRSS
+402 
-416 NVPMTD
+416 MTD

-1065 SELYAAYPVFAE
+1065 SELYGAYPVFAE

>member
-1 MQYTSGSTANPR
+1 
-13 GVVLSMRNV
+13 
-22 TENVDQIIRN
+22 
-32 YFRHEGGAPR
+32 
-42 LPSSVVSWLPL
+42 
-53 YHDMGLMV
+53 
-61 GLFIPL
+61 
-67 FVGCPVILTS
+67 
-77 PEAFIRK
+77 
-84 PARWMQLLAKHQ
+84 
-96 APFSA
+96 
-101 APNFAFDLAVAKTS
+101 
-115 EEDMAGLDL
+115 
-124 GHVNTIINGAEQV
+124 
-137 QPNTITKFLRRFRP
+137 
-151 YNLMPAAVKPSYGMA
+151 
-166 EAVVY
+166 
-171 LATTKA
+171 
-177 GSPPTS
+177 
-183 TEFDADSLA
+183 
-192 RGHAELS
+192 
-199 TFETERATR
+199 
-208 LIRYHSDDK
+208 
-217 EPLLRIVD
+217 
-225 PDSNIELGPGRIGEI
+225 
-240 WIHGKNVSTGYHNAD
+240 
-255 DALNRDKFQASIRE
+255 
-269 ASAGTPRSPWLR
+269 
-281 TGDLGFI
+281 
-288 VGDEFYI
+288 
-295 VGRMKDLII
+295 
-304 QDGVNHYP
+304 
-312 DDIETTVKEFTG
+312 
-324 GRVAAFSVSDDGVEH
+324 
-339 LVIAAEVRTEHG
+339 
-351 PDKVTIMDFSTIK
+351 
-364 RLVVS
+364 
-369 ALSKLHGLHVTDFL
+369 
-383 LVPPGALP
+383 
-391 KTTSGKISRAA
+391 
-402 CAKQYGANKLQRSS
+402 
-416 NVPMTD
+416 MTD

-735 GCCHA
+735 DCCHA

-1769 ERINRWRTAAAEAAY
+1769 ERINRWRTAAAEAAN

-1818 PHR
+1818 PHP

>member
-1 MQYTSGSTANPR
+1 
-13 GVVLSMRNV
+13 
-22 TENVDQIIRN
+22 
-32 YFRHEGGAPR
+32 
-42 LPSSVVSWLPL
+42 
-53 YHDMGLMV
+53 
-61 GLFIPL
+61 
-67 FVGCPVILTS
+67 
-77 PEAFIRK
+77 
-84 PARWMQLLAKHQ
+84 
-96 APFSA
+96 
-101 APNFAFDLAVAKTS
+101 
-115 EEDMAGLDL
+115 
-124 GHVNTIINGAEQV
+124 
-137 QPNTITKFLRRFRP
+137 
-151 YNLMPAAVKPSYGMA
+151 
-166 EAVVY
+166 
-171 LATTKA
+171 
-177 GSPPTS
+177 
-183 TEFDADSLA
+183 
-192 RGHAELS
+192 
-199 TFETERATR
+199 
-208 LIRYHSDDK
+208 
-217 EPLLRIVD
+217 
-225 PDSNIELGPGRIGEI
+225 
-240 WIHGKNVSTGYHNAD
+240 
-255 DALNRDKFQASIRE
+255 
-269 ASAGTPRSPWLR
+269 
-281 TGDLGFI
+281 
-288 VGDEFYI
+288 
-295 VGRMKDLII
+295 
-304 QDGVNHYP
+304 
-312 DDIETTVKEFTG
+312 
-324 GRVAAFSVSDDGVEH
+324 
-339 LVIAAEVRTEHG
+339 
-351 PDKVTIMDFSTIK
+351 
-364 RLVVS
+364 
-369 ALSKLHGLHVTDFL
+369 
-383 LVPPGALP
+383 
-391 KTTSGKISRAA
+391 
-402 CAKQYGANKLQRSS
+402 
-416 NVPMTD
+416 MTD

-643 LVSASAQ
+643 LVSARAQ

-1818 PHR
+1818 PHP

>member
-1 MQYTSGSTANPR
+1 MVSR
-13 GVVLSMRNV
+13 VLVHAYRV
-22 TENVDQIIRN
+22 
-32 YFRHEGGAPR
+32 
-42 LPSSVVSWLPL
+42 SS
-53 YHDMGLMV
+53 
-61 GLFIPL
+61 
-67 FVGCPVILTS
+67 
-77 PEAFIRK
+77 
-84 PARWMQLLAKHQ
+84 
-96 APFSA
+96 
-101 APNFAFDLAVAKTS
+101 
-115 EEDMAGLDL
+115 
-124 GHVNTIINGAEQV
+124 
-137 QPNTITKFLRRFRP
+137 
-151 YNLMPAAVKPSYGMA
+151 
-166 EAVVY
+166 
-171 LATTKA
+171 
-177 GSPPTS
+177 
-183 TEFDADSLA
+183 
-192 RGHAELS
+192 
-199 TFETERATR
+199 
-208 LIRYHSDDK
+208 
-217 EPLLRIVD
+217 
-225 PDSNIELGPGRIGEI
+225 
-240 WIHGKNVSTGYHNAD
+240 
-255 DALNRDKFQASIRE
+255 
-269 ASAGTPRSPWLR
+269 
-281 TGDLGFI
+281 
-288 VGDEFYI
+288 
-295 VGRMKDLII
+295 
-304 QDGVNHYP
+304 
-312 DDIETTVKEFTG
+312 
-324 GRVAAFSVSDDGVEH
+324 
-339 LVIAAEVRTEHG
+339 
-351 PDKVTIMDFSTIK
+351 
-364 RLVVS
+364 
-369 ALSKLHGLHVTDFL
+369 
-383 LVPPGALP
+383 
-391 KTTSGKISRAA
+391 
-402 CAKQYGANKLQRSS
+402 
-416 NVPMTD
+416 
-422 GSVTADKLQK
+422 
-432 WFREYLSTHIECHPN
+432 N

-907 DELQE
+907 DDLQE

-1818 PHR
+1818 PHP

>member
-1 MQYTSGSTANPR
+1 
-13 GVVLSMRNV
+13 
-22 TENVDQIIRN
+22 
-32 YFRHEGGAPR
+32 
-42 LPSSVVSWLPL
+42 
-53 YHDMGLMV
+53 
-61 GLFIPL
+61 
-67 FVGCPVILTS
+67 
-77 PEAFIRK
+77 
-84 PARWMQLLAKHQ
+84 
-96 APFSA
+96 
-101 APNFAFDLAVAKTS
+101 
-115 EEDMAGLDL
+115 
-124 GHVNTIINGAEQV
+124 
-137 QPNTITKFLRRFRP
+137 
-151 YNLMPAAVKPSYGMA
+151 
-166 EAVVY
+166 
-171 LATTKA
+171 
-177 GSPPTS
+177 
-183 TEFDADSLA
+183 
-192 RGHAELS
+192 
-199 TFETERATR
+199 
-208 LIRYHSDDK
+208 
-217 EPLLRIVD
+217 
-225 PDSNIELGPGRIGEI
+225 
-240 WIHGKNVSTGYHNAD
+240 
-255 DALNRDKFQASIRE
+255 
-269 ASAGTPRSPWLR
+269 
-281 TGDLGFI
+281 
-288 VGDEFYI
+288 
-295 VGRMKDLII
+295 
-304 QDGVNHYP
+304 
-312 DDIETTVKEFTG
+312 
-324 GRVAAFSVSDDGVEH
+324 
-339 LVIAAEVRTEHG
+339 
-351 PDKVTIMDFSTIK
+351 
-364 RLVVS
+364 
-369 ALSKLHGLHVTDFL
+369 
-383 LVPPGALP
+383 
-391 KTTSGKISRAA
+391 
-402 CAKQYGANKLQRSS
+402 
-416 NVPMTD
+416 MTD

-994 VVDVG
+994 VVGVG

-1228 RRVHRLAVSHAFH
+1228 RRVHRLAVSHTFH

-1818 PHR
+1818 PHP

>member
-1 MQYTSGSTANPR
+1 MVSR
-13 GVVLSMRNV
+13 VLVHAYRV
-22 TENVDQIIRN
+22 
-32 YFRHEGGAPR
+32 
-42 LPSSVVSWLPL
+42 SS
-53 YHDMGLMV
+53 
-61 GLFIPL
+61 
-67 FVGCPVILTS
+67 
-77 PEAFIRK
+77 
-84 PARWMQLLAKHQ
+84 
-96 APFSA
+96 
-101 APNFAFDLAVAKTS
+101 
-115 EEDMAGLDL
+115 
-124 GHVNTIINGAEQV
+124 
-137 QPNTITKFLRRFRP
+137 
-151 YNLMPAAVKPSYGMA
+151 
-166 EAVVY
+166 
-171 LATTKA
+171 
-177 GSPPTS
+177 
-183 TEFDADSLA
+183 
-192 RGHAELS
+192 
-199 TFETERATR
+199 
-208 LIRYHSDDK
+208 
-217 EPLLRIVD
+217 
-225 PDSNIELGPGRIGEI
+225 
-240 WIHGKNVSTGYHNAD
+240 
-255 DALNRDKFQASIRE
+255 
-269 ASAGTPRSPWLR
+269 
-281 TGDLGFI
+281 
-288 VGDEFYI
+288 
-295 VGRMKDLII
+295 
-304 QDGVNHYP
+304 
-312 DDIETTVKEFTG
+312 
-324 GRVAAFSVSDDGVEH
+324 
-339 LVIAAEVRTEHG
+339 
-351 PDKVTIMDFSTIK
+351 
-364 RLVVS
+364 
-369 ALSKLHGLHVTDFL
+369 
-383 LVPPGALP
+383 
-391 KTTSGKISRAA
+391 
-402 CAKQYGANKLQRSS
+402 
-416 NVPMTD
+416 
-422 GSVTADKLQK
+422 
-432 WFREYLSTHIECHPN
+432 N

-980 GRLGRYVRARPALD
+980 GRLGRYVRARRALD

-1818 PHR
+1818 PHP

>member
-1 MQYTSGSTANPR
+1 
-13 GVVLSMRNV
+13 
-22 TENVDQIIRN
+22 
-32 YFRHEGGAPR
+32 
-42 LPSSVVSWLPL
+42 
-53 YHDMGLMV
+53 
-61 GLFIPL
+61 
-67 FVGCPVILTS
+67 
-77 PEAFIRK
+77 
-84 PARWMQLLAKHQ
+84 
-96 APFSA
+96 
-101 APNFAFDLAVAKTS
+101 
-115 EEDMAGLDL
+115 
-124 GHVNTIINGAEQV
+124 
-137 QPNTITKFLRRFRP
+137 
-151 YNLMPAAVKPSYGMA
+151 
-166 EAVVY
+166 
-171 LATTKA
+171 
-177 GSPPTS
+177 
-183 TEFDADSLA
+183 
-192 RGHAELS
+192 
-199 TFETERATR
+199 
-208 LIRYHSDDK
+208 
-217 EPLLRIVD
+217 
-225 PDSNIELGPGRIGEI
+225 
-240 WIHGKNVSTGYHNAD
+240 
-255 DALNRDKFQASIRE
+255 
-269 ASAGTPRSPWLR
+269 
-281 TGDLGFI
+281 
-288 VGDEFYI
+288 
-295 VGRMKDLII
+295 
-304 QDGVNHYP
+304 
-312 DDIETTVKEFTG
+312 
-324 GRVAAFSVSDDGVEH
+324 
-339 LVIAAEVRTEHG
+339 
-351 PDKVTIMDFSTIK
+351 
-364 RLVVS
+364 
-369 ALSKLHGLHVTDFL
+369 
-383 LVPPGALP
+383 
-391 KTTSGKISRAA
+391 
-402 CAKQYGANKLQRSS
+402 
-416 NVPMTD
+416 MTD

-803 NACKSARVDPLEIG
+803 NACKSARVDPLETG

-1818 PHR
+1818 PHP

>member
-1 MQYTSGSTANPR
+1 
-13 GVVLSMRNV
+13 
-22 TENVDQIIRN
+22 
-32 YFRHEGGAPR
+32 
-42 LPSSVVSWLPL
+42 
-53 YHDMGLMV
+53 
-61 GLFIPL
+61 
-67 FVGCPVILTS
+67 
-77 PEAFIRK
+77 
-84 PARWMQLLAKHQ
+84 
-96 APFSA
+96 
-101 APNFAFDLAVAKTS
+101 
-115 EEDMAGLDL
+115 
-124 GHVNTIINGAEQV
+124 
-137 QPNTITKFLRRFRP
+137 
-151 YNLMPAAVKPSYGMA
+151 
-166 EAVVY
+166 
-171 LATTKA
+171 
-177 GSPPTS
+177 
-183 TEFDADSLA
+183 
-192 RGHAELS
+192 
-199 TFETERATR
+199 
-208 LIRYHSDDK
+208 
-217 EPLLRIVD
+217 
-225 PDSNIELGPGRIGEI
+225 
-240 WIHGKNVSTGYHNAD
+240 
-255 DALNRDKFQASIRE
+255 
-269 ASAGTPRSPWLR
+269 
-281 TGDLGFI
+281 
-288 VGDEFYI
+288 
-295 VGRMKDLII
+295 
-304 QDGVNHYP
+304 
-312 DDIETTVKEFTG
+312 
-324 GRVAAFSVSDDGVEH
+324 
-339 LVIAAEVRTEHG
+339 
-351 PDKVTIMDFSTIK
+351 
-364 RLVVS
+364 
-369 ALSKLHGLHVTDFL
+369 
-383 LVPPGALP
+383 
-391 KTTSGKISRAA
+391 
-402 CAKQYGANKLQRSS
+402 
-416 NVPMTD
+416 MTD

-512 HADRNTQGRGSINE
+512 HADRNTQGRGSINQ

>member
-1 MQYTSGSTANPR
+1 
-13 GVVLSMRNV
+13 
-22 TENVDQIIRN
+22 
-32 YFRHEGGAPR
+32 
-42 LPSSVVSWLPL
+42 
-53 YHDMGLMV
+53 
-61 GLFIPL
+61 
-67 FVGCPVILTS
+67 
-77 PEAFIRK
+77 
-84 PARWMQLLAKHQ
+84 
-96 APFSA
+96 
-101 APNFAFDLAVAKTS
+101 
-115 EEDMAGLDL
+115 
-124 GHVNTIINGAEQV
+124 
-137 QPNTITKFLRRFRP
+137 
-151 YNLMPAAVKPSYGMA
+151 
-166 EAVVY
+166 
-171 LATTKA
+171 
-177 GSPPTS
+177 
-183 TEFDADSLA
+183 
-192 RGHAELS
+192 
-199 TFETERATR
+199 
-208 LIRYHSDDK
+208 
-217 EPLLRIVD
+217 
-225 PDSNIELGPGRIGEI
+225 
-240 WIHGKNVSTGYHNAD
+240 
-255 DALNRDKFQASIRE
+255 
-269 ASAGTPRSPWLR
+269 
-281 TGDLGFI
+281 
-288 VGDEFYI
+288 
-295 VGRMKDLII
+295 
-304 QDGVNHYP
+304 
-312 DDIETTVKEFTG
+312 
-324 GRVAAFSVSDDGVEH
+324 
-339 LVIAAEVRTEHG
+339 
-351 PDKVTIMDFSTIK
+351 
-364 RLVVS
+364 
-369 ALSKLHGLHVTDFL
+369 
-383 LVPPGALP
+383 
-391 KTTSGKISRAA
+391 
-402 CAKQYGANKLQRSS
+402 
-416 NVPMTD
+416 MTD

-1729 LTAAATYA
+1729 LTAAAIYA

-1818 PHR
+1818 PHP

>member
-1 MQYTSGSTANPR
+1 MVSR
-13 GVVLSMRNV
+13 VLVHAYRV
-22 TENVDQIIRN
+22 
-32 YFRHEGGAPR
+32 
-42 LPSSVVSWLPL
+42 SS
-53 YHDMGLMV
+53 
-61 GLFIPL
+61 
-67 FVGCPVILTS
+67 
-77 PEAFIRK
+77 
-84 PARWMQLLAKHQ
+84 
-96 APFSA
+96 
-101 APNFAFDLAVAKTS
+101 
-115 EEDMAGLDL
+115 
-124 GHVNTIINGAEQV
+124 
-137 QPNTITKFLRRFRP
+137 
-151 YNLMPAAVKPSYGMA
+151 
-166 EAVVY
+166 
-171 LATTKA
+171 
-177 GSPPTS
+177 
-183 TEFDADSLA
+183 
-192 RGHAELS
+192 
-199 TFETERATR
+199 
-208 LIRYHSDDK
+208 
-217 EPLLRIVD
+217 
-225 PDSNIELGPGRIGEI
+225 
-240 WIHGKNVSTGYHNAD
+240 
-255 DALNRDKFQASIRE
+255 
-269 ASAGTPRSPWLR
+269 
-281 TGDLGFI
+281 
-288 VGDEFYI
+288 
-295 VGRMKDLII
+295 
-304 QDGVNHYP
+304 
-312 DDIETTVKEFTG
+312 
-324 GRVAAFSVSDDGVEH
+324 
-339 LVIAAEVRTEHG
+339 
-351 PDKVTIMDFSTIK
+351 
-364 RLVVS
+364 
-369 ALSKLHGLHVTDFL
+369 
-383 LVPPGALP
+383 
-391 KTTSGKISRAA
+391 
-402 CAKQYGANKLQRSS
+402 
-416 NVPMTD
+416 
-422 GSVTADKLQK
+422 
-432 WFREYLSTHIECHPN
+432 N

-1031 AGRPEAGVV
+1031 AGRAEAGVV

-1818 PHR
+1818 PHP

>member
-1 MQYTSGSTANPR
+1 MVSR
-13 GVVLSMRNV
+13 VLV
-22 TENVDQIIRN
+22 
-32 YFRHEGGAPR
+32 
-42 LPSSVVSWLPL
+42 
-53 YHDMGLMV
+53 
-61 GLFIPL
+61 
-67 FVGCPVILTS
+67 
-77 PEAFIRK
+77 
-84 PARWMQLLAKHQ
+84 
-96 APFSA
+96 
-101 APNFAFDLAVAKTS
+101 
-115 EEDMAGLDL
+115 
-124 GHVNTIINGAEQV
+124 
-137 QPNTITKFLRRFRP
+137 
-151 YNLMPAAVKPSYGMA
+151 
-166 EAVVY
+166 
-171 LATTKA
+171 
-177 GSPPTS
+177 
-183 TEFDADSLA
+183 
-192 RGHAELS
+192 HA
-199 TFETERATR
+199 
-208 LIRYHSDDK
+208 Y
-217 EPLLRIVD
+217 
-225 PDSNIELGPGRIGEI
+225 
-240 WIHGKNVSTGYHNAD
+240 
-255 DALNRDKFQASIRE
+255 
-269 ASAGTPRSPWLR
+269 
-281 TGDLGFI
+281 
-288 VGDEFYI
+288 
-295 VGRMKDLII
+295 
-304 QDGVNHYP
+304 
-312 DDIETTVKEFTG
+312 
-324 GRVAAFSVSDDGVEH
+324 RV
-339 LVIAAEVRTEHG
+339 
-351 PDKVTIMDFSTIK
+351 
-364 RLVVS
+364 
-369 ALSKLHGLHVTDFL
+369 
-383 LVPPGALP
+383 
-391 KTTSGKISRAA
+391 
-402 CAKQYGANKLQRSS
+402 SS
-416 NVPMTD
+416 N
-422 GSVTADKLQK
+422 
-432 WFREYLSTHIECHPN
+432 EI
-447 EVSLDVP
+447 SLDVP

-1818 PHR
+1818 PHP

>member
-1 MQYTSGSTANPR
+1 
-13 GVVLSMRNV
+13 
-22 TENVDQIIRN
+22 
-32 YFRHEGGAPR
+32 
-42 LPSSVVSWLPL
+42 
-53 YHDMGLMV
+53 
-61 GLFIPL
+61 
-67 FVGCPVILTS
+67 
-77 PEAFIRK
+77 
-84 PARWMQLLAKHQ
+84 
-96 APFSA
+96 
-101 APNFAFDLAVAKTS
+101 
-115 EEDMAGLDL
+115 
-124 GHVNTIINGAEQV
+124 
-137 QPNTITKFLRRFRP
+137 
-151 YNLMPAAVKPSYGMA
+151 
-166 EAVVY
+166 
-171 LATTKA
+171 
-177 GSPPTS
+177 
-183 TEFDADSLA
+183 
-192 RGHAELS
+192 
-199 TFETERATR
+199 
-208 LIRYHSDDK
+208 
-217 EPLLRIVD
+217 
-225 PDSNIELGPGRIGEI
+225 
-240 WIHGKNVSTGYHNAD
+240 
-255 DALNRDKFQASIRE
+255 
-269 ASAGTPRSPWLR
+269 
-281 TGDLGFI
+281 
-288 VGDEFYI
+288 
-295 VGRMKDLII
+295 
-304 QDGVNHYP
+304 
-312 DDIETTVKEFTG
+312 
-324 GRVAAFSVSDDGVEH
+324 
-339 LVIAAEVRTEHG
+339 
-351 PDKVTIMDFSTIK
+351 
-364 RLVVS
+364 
-369 ALSKLHGLHVTDFL
+369 
-383 LVPPGALP
+383 
-391 KTTSGKISRAA
+391 
-402 CAKQYGANKLQRSS
+402 
-416 NVPMTD
+416 MTD

-432 WFREYLSTHIECHPN
+432 WFREYVSTHIECHPN

-467 IPGDLGDRFGF
+467 IPGDLGYRFGF

-917 GRPRRAGVSSFGFG
+917 GRPRRAGLSSFGFG

-1729 LTAAATYA
+1729 LTAAATHA

-1818 PHR
+1818 PHP

>member
-1 MQYTSGSTANPR
+1 
-13 GVVLSMRNV
+13 
-22 TENVDQIIRN
+22 
-32 YFRHEGGAPR
+32 
-42 LPSSVVSWLPL
+42 
-53 YHDMGLMV
+53 
-61 GLFIPL
+61 
-67 FVGCPVILTS
+67 
-77 PEAFIRK
+77 
-84 PARWMQLLAKHQ
+84 
-96 APFSA
+96 
-101 APNFAFDLAVAKTS
+101 
-115 EEDMAGLDL
+115 
-124 GHVNTIINGAEQV
+124 
-137 QPNTITKFLRRFRP
+137 
-151 YNLMPAAVKPSYGMA
+151 
-166 EAVVY
+166 
-171 LATTKA
+171 
-177 GSPPTS
+177 
-183 TEFDADSLA
+183 
-192 RGHAELS
+192 
-199 TFETERATR
+199 
-208 LIRYHSDDK
+208 
-217 EPLLRIVD
+217 
-225 PDSNIELGPGRIGEI
+225 
-240 WIHGKNVSTGYHNAD
+240 
-255 DALNRDKFQASIRE
+255 
-269 ASAGTPRSPWLR
+269 
-281 TGDLGFI
+281 
-288 VGDEFYI
+288 
-295 VGRMKDLII
+295 
-304 QDGVNHYP
+304 
-312 DDIETTVKEFTG
+312 
-324 GRVAAFSVSDDGVEH
+324 
-339 LVIAAEVRTEHG
+339 
-351 PDKVTIMDFSTIK
+351 
-364 RLVVS
+364 
-369 ALSKLHGLHVTDFL
+369 
-383 LVPPGALP
+383 
-391 KTTSGKISRAA
+391 
-402 CAKQYGANKLQRSS
+402 
-416 NVPMTD
+416 MTD

-1328 LADAQIVSVPTLRK
+1328 LAGAQIVSVPTLRK

>member
-1 MQYTSGSTANPR
+1 
-13 GVVLSMRNV
+13 
-22 TENVDQIIRN
+22 
-32 YFRHEGGAPR
+32 
-42 LPSSVVSWLPL
+42 
-53 YHDMGLMV
+53 
-61 GLFIPL
+61 
-67 FVGCPVILTS
+67 
-77 PEAFIRK
+77 
-84 PARWMQLLAKHQ
+84 
-96 APFSA
+96 
-101 APNFAFDLAVAKTS
+101 
-115 EEDMAGLDL
+115 
-124 GHVNTIINGAEQV
+124 
-137 QPNTITKFLRRFRP
+137 
-151 YNLMPAAVKPSYGMA
+151 
-166 EAVVY
+166 
-171 LATTKA
+171 
-177 GSPPTS
+177 
-183 TEFDADSLA
+183 
-192 RGHAELS
+192 
-199 TFETERATR
+199 
-208 LIRYHSDDK
+208 
-217 EPLLRIVD
+217 
-225 PDSNIELGPGRIGEI
+225 
-240 WIHGKNVSTGYHNAD
+240 
-255 DALNRDKFQASIRE
+255 
-269 ASAGTPRSPWLR
+269 
-281 TGDLGFI
+281 
-288 VGDEFYI
+288 
-295 VGRMKDLII
+295 
-304 QDGVNHYP
+304 
-312 DDIETTVKEFTG
+312 
-324 GRVAAFSVSDDGVEH
+324 
-339 LVIAAEVRTEHG
+339 
-351 PDKVTIMDFSTIK
+351 
-364 RLVVS
+364 
-369 ALSKLHGLHVTDFL
+369 
-383 LVPPGALP
+383 
-391 KTTSGKISRAA
+391 
-402 CAKQYGANKLQRSS
+402 
-416 NVPMTD
+416 MTD

-432 WFREYLSTHIECHPN
+432 WFREYVSTHIECHPN

-772 LAILTGSAVN
+772 LAILTGSAVK

-1818 PHR
+1818 PHP

>member
-1 MQYTSGSTANPR
+1 MVSR
-13 GVVLSMRNV
+13 VLVHAYRV
-22 TENVDQIIRN
+22 
-32 YFRHEGGAPR
+32 
-42 LPSSVVSWLPL
+42 SS
-53 YHDMGLMV
+53 
-61 GLFIPL
+61 
-67 FVGCPVILTS
+67 
-77 PEAFIRK
+77 
-84 PARWMQLLAKHQ
+84 
-96 APFSA
+96 
-101 APNFAFDLAVAKTS
+101 
-115 EEDMAGLDL
+115 
-124 GHVNTIINGAEQV
+124 
-137 QPNTITKFLRRFRP
+137 
-151 YNLMPAAVKPSYGMA
+151 
-166 EAVVY
+166 
-171 LATTKA
+171 
-177 GSPPTS
+177 
-183 TEFDADSLA
+183 
-192 RGHAELS
+192 
-199 TFETERATR
+199 
-208 LIRYHSDDK
+208 
-217 EPLLRIVD
+217 
-225 PDSNIELGPGRIGEI
+225 
-240 WIHGKNVSTGYHNAD
+240 
-255 DALNRDKFQASIRE
+255 
-269 ASAGTPRSPWLR
+269 
-281 TGDLGFI
+281 
-288 VGDEFYI
+288 
-295 VGRMKDLII
+295 
-304 QDGVNHYP
+304 
-312 DDIETTVKEFTG
+312 
-324 GRVAAFSVSDDGVEH
+324 
-339 LVIAAEVRTEHG
+339 
-351 PDKVTIMDFSTIK
+351 
-364 RLVVS
+364 
-369 ALSKLHGLHVTDFL
+369 
-383 LVPPGALP
+383 
-391 KTTSGKISRAA
+391 
-402 CAKQYGANKLQRSS
+402 
-416 NVPMTD
+416 
-422 GSVTADKLQK
+422 
-432 WFREYLSTHIECHPN
+432 N

-1407 GASDG
+1407 GSSDG

-1818 PHR
+1818 PHP

>member
-1 MQYTSGSTANPR
+1 MVSR
-13 GVVLSMRNV
+13 VLVHAYRV
-22 TENVDQIIRN
+22 
-32 YFRHEGGAPR
+32 
-42 LPSSVVSWLPL
+42 SS
-53 YHDMGLMV
+53 
-61 GLFIPL
+61 
-67 FVGCPVILTS
+67 
-77 PEAFIRK
+77 
-84 PARWMQLLAKHQ
+84 
-96 APFSA
+96 
-101 APNFAFDLAVAKTS
+101 
-115 EEDMAGLDL
+115 
-124 GHVNTIINGAEQV
+124 
-137 QPNTITKFLRRFRP
+137 
-151 YNLMPAAVKPSYGMA
+151 
-166 EAVVY
+166 
-171 LATTKA
+171 
-177 GSPPTS
+177 
-183 TEFDADSLA
+183 
-192 RGHAELS
+192 
-199 TFETERATR
+199 
-208 LIRYHSDDK
+208 
-217 EPLLRIVD
+217 
-225 PDSNIELGPGRIGEI
+225 
-240 WIHGKNVSTGYHNAD
+240 
-255 DALNRDKFQASIRE
+255 
-269 ASAGTPRSPWLR
+269 
-281 TGDLGFI
+281 
-288 VGDEFYI
+288 
-295 VGRMKDLII
+295 
-304 QDGVNHYP
+304 
-312 DDIETTVKEFTG
+312 
-324 GRVAAFSVSDDGVEH
+324 
-339 LVIAAEVRTEHG
+339 
-351 PDKVTIMDFSTIK
+351 
-364 RLVVS
+364 
-369 ALSKLHGLHVTDFL
+369 
-383 LVPPGALP
+383 
-391 KTTSGKISRAA
+391 
-402 CAKQYGANKLQRSS
+402 
-416 NVPMTD
+416 
-422 GSVTADKLQK
+422 
-432 WFREYLSTHIECHPN
+432 N

-1054 AGQGSQWLGMG
+1054 AGQGSLWLGMG

-1769 ERINRWRTAAAEAAY
+1769 ERINRWRTAAA
-1784 SVAEVPGDH
+1784 
-1793 FGMMSTSSEA
+1793 
-1803 IATEIHDWISGLVRG
+1803 
-1818 PHR
+1818 

>member
-1 MQYTSGSTANPR
+1 MVSR
-13 GVVLSMRNV
+13 VLVHAYRV
-22 TENVDQIIRN
+22 
-32 YFRHEGGAPR
+32 
-42 LPSSVVSWLPL
+42 SS
-53 YHDMGLMV
+53 
-61 GLFIPL
+61 
-67 FVGCPVILTS
+67 
-77 PEAFIRK
+77 
-84 PARWMQLLAKHQ
+84 
-96 APFSA
+96 
-101 APNFAFDLAVAKTS
+101 
-115 EEDMAGLDL
+115 
-124 GHVNTIINGAEQV
+124 
-137 QPNTITKFLRRFRP
+137 
-151 YNLMPAAVKPSYGMA
+151 
-166 EAVVY
+166 
-171 LATTKA
+171 
-177 GSPPTS
+177 
-183 TEFDADSLA
+183 
-192 RGHAELS
+192 
-199 TFETERATR
+199 
-208 LIRYHSDDK
+208 
-217 EPLLRIVD
+217 
-225 PDSNIELGPGRIGEI
+225 
-240 WIHGKNVSTGYHNAD
+240 
-255 DALNRDKFQASIRE
+255 
-269 ASAGTPRSPWLR
+269 
-281 TGDLGFI
+281 
-288 VGDEFYI
+288 
-295 VGRMKDLII
+295 
-304 QDGVNHYP
+304 
-312 DDIETTVKEFTG
+312 
-324 GRVAAFSVSDDGVEH
+324 
-339 LVIAAEVRTEHG
+339 
-351 PDKVTIMDFSTIK
+351 
-364 RLVVS
+364 
-369 ALSKLHGLHVTDFL
+369 
-383 LVPPGALP
+383 
-391 KTTSGKISRAA
+391 
-402 CAKQYGANKLQRSS
+402 
-416 NVPMTD
+416 
-422 GSVTADKLQK
+422 
-432 WFREYLSTHIECHPN
+432 N

-1217 SAIADRLRGQG
+1217 SAIADRLRDQG

-1818 PHR
+1818 PHP

>member
-1 MQYTSGSTANPR
+1 MVSR
-13 GVVLSMRNV
+13 VLVHAYRV
-22 TENVDQIIRN
+22 
-32 YFRHEGGAPR
+32 
-42 LPSSVVSWLPL
+42 SS
-53 YHDMGLMV
+53 
-61 GLFIPL
+61 
-67 FVGCPVILTS
+67 
-77 PEAFIRK
+77 
-84 PARWMQLLAKHQ
+84 
-96 APFSA
+96 
-101 APNFAFDLAVAKTS
+101 
-115 EEDMAGLDL
+115 
-124 GHVNTIINGAEQV
+124 
-137 QPNTITKFLRRFRP
+137 
-151 YNLMPAAVKPSYGMA
+151 
-166 EAVVY
+166 
-171 LATTKA
+171 
-177 GSPPTS
+177 
-183 TEFDADSLA
+183 
-192 RGHAELS
+192 
-199 TFETERATR
+199 
-208 LIRYHSDDK
+208 
-217 EPLLRIVD
+217 
-225 PDSNIELGPGRIGEI
+225 
-240 WIHGKNVSTGYHNAD
+240 
-255 DALNRDKFQASIRE
+255 
-269 ASAGTPRSPWLR
+269 
-281 TGDLGFI
+281 
-288 VGDEFYI
+288 
-295 VGRMKDLII
+295 
-304 QDGVNHYP
+304 
-312 DDIETTVKEFTG
+312 
-324 GRVAAFSVSDDGVEH
+324 
-339 LVIAAEVRTEHG
+339 
-351 PDKVTIMDFSTIK
+351 
-364 RLVVS
+364 
-369 ALSKLHGLHVTDFL
+369 
-383 LVPPGALP
+383 
-391 KTTSGKISRAA
+391 
-402 CAKQYGANKLQRSS
+402 
-416 NVPMTD
+416 
-422 GSVTADKLQK
+422 
-432 WFREYLSTHIECHPN
+432 N

-708 ALVGGTNVLISP
+708 ALVGGTNVLIST

-1818 PHR
+1818 PHP

>member
-1 MQYTSGSTANPR
+1 MVSR
-13 GVVLSMRNV
+13 VLVHAYRV
-22 TENVDQIIRN
+22 
-32 YFRHEGGAPR
+32 
-42 LPSSVVSWLPL
+42 SS
-53 YHDMGLMV
+53 
-61 GLFIPL
+61 
-67 FVGCPVILTS
+67 
-77 PEAFIRK
+77 
-84 PARWMQLLAKHQ
+84 
-96 APFSA
+96 
-101 APNFAFDLAVAKTS
+101 
-115 EEDMAGLDL
+115 
-124 GHVNTIINGAEQV
+124 
-137 QPNTITKFLRRFRP
+137 
-151 YNLMPAAVKPSYGMA
+151 
-166 EAVVY
+166 
-171 LATTKA
+171 
-177 GSPPTS
+177 
-183 TEFDADSLA
+183 
-192 RGHAELS
+192 
-199 TFETERATR
+199 
-208 LIRYHSDDK
+208 
-217 EPLLRIVD
+217 
-225 PDSNIELGPGRIGEI
+225 
-240 WIHGKNVSTGYHNAD
+240 
-255 DALNRDKFQASIRE
+255 
-269 ASAGTPRSPWLR
+269 
-281 TGDLGFI
+281 
-288 VGDEFYI
+288 
-295 VGRMKDLII
+295 
-304 QDGVNHYP
+304 
-312 DDIETTVKEFTG
+312 
-324 GRVAAFSVSDDGVEH
+324 
-339 LVIAAEVRTEHG
+339 
-351 PDKVTIMDFSTIK
+351 
-364 RLVVS
+364 
-369 ALSKLHGLHVTDFL
+369 
-383 LVPPGALP
+383 
-391 KTTSGKISRAA
+391 
-402 CAKQYGANKLQRSS
+402 
-416 NVPMTD
+416 
-422 GSVTADKLQK
+422 
-432 WFREYLSTHIECHPN
+432 N

-1784 SVAEVPGDH
+1784 SVVEVPGDH

-1818 PHR
+1818 PHP

>member
-1 MQYTSGSTANPR
+1 MVSR
-13 GVVLSMRNV
+13 VLVHAYRV
-22 TENVDQIIRN
+22 
-32 YFRHEGGAPR
+32 
-42 LPSSVVSWLPL
+42 SS
-53 YHDMGLMV
+53 
-61 GLFIPL
+61 
-67 FVGCPVILTS
+67 
-77 PEAFIRK
+77 
-84 PARWMQLLAKHQ
+84 
-96 APFSA
+96 
-101 APNFAFDLAVAKTS
+101 
-115 EEDMAGLDL
+115 
-124 GHVNTIINGAEQV
+124 
-137 QPNTITKFLRRFRP
+137 
-151 YNLMPAAVKPSYGMA
+151 
-166 EAVVY
+166 
-171 LATTKA
+171 
-177 GSPPTS
+177 
-183 TEFDADSLA
+183 
-192 RGHAELS
+192 
-199 TFETERATR
+199 
-208 LIRYHSDDK
+208 
-217 EPLLRIVD
+217 
-225 PDSNIELGPGRIGEI
+225 
-240 WIHGKNVSTGYHNAD
+240 
-255 DALNRDKFQASIRE
+255 
-269 ASAGTPRSPWLR
+269 
-281 TGDLGFI
+281 
-288 VGDEFYI
+288 
-295 VGRMKDLII
+295 
-304 QDGVNHYP
+304 
-312 DDIETTVKEFTG
+312 
-324 GRVAAFSVSDDGVEH
+324 
-339 LVIAAEVRTEHG
+339 
-351 PDKVTIMDFSTIK
+351 
-364 RLVVS
+364 
-369 ALSKLHGLHVTDFL
+369 
-383 LVPPGALP
+383 
-391 KTTSGKISRAA
+391 
-402 CAKQYGANKLQRSS
+402 
-416 NVPMTD
+416 
-422 GSVTADKLQK
+422 
-432 WFREYLSTHIECHPN
+432 N

-1564 VRNNVSKNVALLA
+1564 ARNNVSKNVALLA

-1818 PHR
+1818 PHP